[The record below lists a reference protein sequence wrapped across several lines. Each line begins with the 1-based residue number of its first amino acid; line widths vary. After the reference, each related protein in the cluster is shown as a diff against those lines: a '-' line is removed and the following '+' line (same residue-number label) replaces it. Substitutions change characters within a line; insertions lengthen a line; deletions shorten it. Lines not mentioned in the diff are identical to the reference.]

1 MTRKRIWPWL
11 AGIAGVVVLA
21 VVAWFAGEWIAT
33 QIVTSTVR
41 QQVIDQLA
49 LPANQQ
55 IDVAVEGAVLPQLI
69 VGTIEDITVTSQD
82 VTLGAFTGD
91 VSVHATGV
99 PTRGSGDIQKATATV
114 SMDEAQLQGLL
125 STVKGFPA
133 DSVGLADPDV
143 TMSKTF
149 TVFGASIPVGVGLTP
164 SAKNGLLVLSPDY
177 VKIAGAQLSAA
188 DVEQRFGTA
197 ADAVVRDW
205 PVCIAQYLPAG
216 MKLSD
221 VSVTGAHLVA
231 HFDID
236 GAIIH
241 DTSLQQKGTCA

>member
-1 MTRKRIWPWL
+1 MTRRRIWPWL

-21 VVAWFAGEWIAT
+21 VAAWFAGEWIAT
-33 QIVTSTVR
+33 QIVSSTVR
-41 QQVIDQLA
+41 QQMIDQLA
-49 LPANQQ
+49 LPADQQ
-55 IDVAVEGAVLPQLI
+55 IDVTLEGAVLPQLI
-69 VGTIEDITVTSQD
+69 VGTIKDITVTSQD

-99 PTRGSGDIQKATATV
+99 PTRGSGDIQNATATV

-133 DSVGLADPDV
+133 ESVGLADPDV

-149 TVFGASIPVGVGLTP
+149 TVFGAAIPVGVGLTP
-164 SAKNGLLVLSPDY
+164 SAKDGQLLLSPDY
-177 VKIAGAQLSAA
+177 VTLGGVHLSAA
-188 DVEQRFGTA
+188 DVQQRFGTA

-205 PVCIAQYLPAG
+205 PVCIAQYLPKG
-216 MKLSD
+216 MTLSQA
-221 VSVTGAHLVA
+221 SVTGNRFVA